1 MSDIKTYNQI
11 AKLHIQNIDKS
22 FLSSLGIE
30 FLTFLYQAI
39 DESDHGILITKT
51 QNNDLVGFVAGTTDI
66 KAIYLSLFRRPLKLI
81 RILLPNIIFP
91 SRLWKMIEIFI
102 RSKKEQKFIKLPK
115 AELLSISVR
124 NDYRRKGVAKNLY
137 KNLLVDFK
145 TKKKNEFKILVGKK
159 LIYAQRFYKEMG
171 ALKIGEIELHSGNL
185 SYIFIQKI

>member
-1 MSDIKTYNQI
+1 MLDIKTYHQI

-66 KAIYLSLFRRPLKLI
+66 KAIYLSLFRRPLKLM
-81 RILLPNIIFP
+81 RVLLPNIIFP
-91 SRLWKMIEIFI
+91 SRLWKIIEIFI
-102 RSKKEQKFIKLPK
+102 RSKEERKFIKLPK

-137 KNLLVDFK
+137 ENLLVYFK
-145 TKKKNEFKILVGKK
+145 TRKKNEFKILVGKK
-159 LIYAQRFYKEMG
+159 LIDAQRFYKEMG
-171 ALKIGEIELHSGNL
+171 ALKMGEIELHSGNL